1 MSVVLSVA
9 APTRVPSA
17 SGPQWVALSEAAAA
31 IVRSL
36 SHSRGRPPSQ
46 AS

>member
-1 MSVVLSVA
+1 MSVVGSVA
-9 APTRVPSA
+9 APACVPPA
-17 SGPQWVALSEAAAA
+17 GGPQWVALSEATAA

-36 SHSRGRPPSQ
+36 SHSRGRQPSE

>member
-1 MSVVLSVA
+1 MSVVGSVA
-9 APTRVPSA
+9 APARVPPA
-17 SGPQWVALSEAAAA
+17 GGPQWVALSEAAAA

-36 SHSRGRPPSQ
+36 SHNRGRQPSE

>member
-1 MSVVLSVA
+1 
-9 APTRVPSA
+9 
-17 SGPQWVALSEAAAA
+17 LSEAAAA

-36 SHSRGRPPSQ
+36 SHSRGRQPSE